1 MKVVVQR
8 VKYAKV
14 SVNQEEIGAIE
25 KGFLLYVGLK
35 KGDTL
40 KDCQKIADK
49 IAKLRVFED
58 AADKMNLSLQDV
70 SGEIL
75 SISQFTLYGNTQKG
89 NRPSFT
95 DAMEPDLAEEFFEAF
110 NTELR
115 EKGIFVATGSFGD
128 HMEITSLNDGPVTF
142 ILESCG
148 A

>member
-1 MKVVVQR
+1 MKVVLQR

-14 SVNQEEIGAIE
+14 FVGQEEIGAIE

-40 KDCQKIADK
+40 KDCQKLADK
-49 IAKLRVFED
+49 ISKLRVFED
-58 AADKMNLSLQDV
+58 EADKMNLSLLDV
-70 SGEIL
+70 SGGIL
-75 SISQFTLYGNTQKG
+75 SISQFTLYGSTQKG

-95 DAMEPDLAEEFFEAF
+95 DTMEPKLAEEFFEAF

-115 EKGIFVATGSFGD
+115 EKGLFVATGSFGA